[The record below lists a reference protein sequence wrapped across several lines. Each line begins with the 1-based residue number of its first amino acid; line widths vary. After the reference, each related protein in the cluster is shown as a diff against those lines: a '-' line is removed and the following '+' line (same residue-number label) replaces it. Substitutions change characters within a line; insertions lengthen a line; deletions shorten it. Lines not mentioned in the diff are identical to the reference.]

1 MALVLPAT
9 TRIEPGARR
18 RAGAEAV
25 ALGRERA
32 LLVTDAFMVTSGVA
46 AEVAGILEDA
56 GLAVS
61 VFDGVEP
68 DPSDAAVD
76 EGRAALVAHDADL
89 VVGLGGGSALDA
101 AKTIAVR
108 GGNPGPLRQYM
119 GYQQLV
125 GAGLPVIAIP
135 TTAGTGAEAT
145 RVVVITDT
153 STDTKMMLLDDR
165 LCPTVA
171 LVDVELSATM
181 PRPLTAHVGVDTLT
195 HGIEAYVSAKA
206 TGETDPLAL
215 ACVERCGRHLEAAW
229 RDGDDQEARAGM
241 ARAAYE
247 GGAAFANASVCLV
260 HGMSRP
266 LGAVFHIPH
275 GLSNAVL
282 LPAVTAFSLPGAPGR
297 YAEVARTLGFAGDA
311 PAPAGAV
318 RDDAGG
324 DGAGAADRGE
334 AAAGTAL
341 VRGLE
346 GMNARLEVPRLR
358 DLPGVTRAAFD
369 AALPKMAEDALASGS
384 PDRNPVVPSADDIQ
398 DLYRDAW

>member
-1 MALVLPAT
+1 MPLVLPAT
-9 TRIEPGARR
+9 TWIEPGARR
-18 RAGAEAV
+18 RAGAEVV
-25 ALGRERA
+25 ALGRGRA
-32 LLVTDAFMVTSGVA
+32 LLVTDAFMVSSGVA
-46 AEVAGILEDA
+46 GEITAVLEDA
-56 GLAVS
+56 GIAVA

-68 DPSDAAVD
+68 DPTDAAVD
-76 EGRAALVAHDADL
+76 EGRAALVAHEAD
-89 VVGLGGGSALDA
+89 VVVALGGGSALDA

-125 GAGLPVIAIP
+125 GAGLPVVAIP

-145 RVVVITDT
+145 RVVVVTDT

-206 TGETDPLAL
+206 TDETDPLAL
-215 ACVERCGRHLEAAW
+215 ACVERCGRHLHDAW
-229 RDGDDQEARAGM
+229 VDGSDLEARAGM

-266 LGAVFHIPH
+266 LGAVFHVPH

-282 LPAVTAFSLPGAPGR
+282 LPAVTAFSLPGAPER
-297 YAEVARTLGFAGDA
+297 YAEVARALGLVGGAG
-311 PAPAGAV
+311 
-318 RDDAGG
+318 GG
-324 DGAGAADRGE
+324 DGQTAASRAPDGTAADGE
-334 AAAGTAL
+334 AL
-341 VRGLE
+341 LRGLE
-346 GMNARLEVPRLR
+346 DLNRRLEVPRLR
-358 DLPGVTRAAFD
+358 DLPGVTRGAFD

-384 PDRNPVVPSADDIQ
+384 PERNPVVPTAAQIEE
-398 DLYRDAW
+398 LYRQAW

>member
-1 MALVLPAT
+1 MPLVLPAT
-9 TRIEPGARR
+9 TWIEPGARR
-18 RAGAEAV
+18 RAGDEAA
-25 ALGRERA
+25 ALGRSRA
-32 LLVTDAFMVTSGVA
+32 LLVTDDFIARSGVA
-46 AEVAGILEDA
+46 AEIAGVLGAA
-56 GLAVS
+56 GLAVAI
-61 VFDGVEP
+61 FDGVEP
-68 DPSDAAVD
+68 DPTDAAVD
-76 EGRAALVAHDADL
+76 EGRAALVSHEAD
-89 VVGLGGGSALDA
+89 VVVAVGGGSVLDA

-119 GYQQLV
+119 GYQQLQ

-135 TTAGTGAEAT
+135 TTAGTGSEAT

-206 TGETDPLAL
+206 TDETDPLAI
-215 ACVERCGRHLEAAW
+215 ACVQRCGLHLEAAW
-229 RDGDDQEARAGM
+229 RDGDDLEARAGM

-266 LGAVFHIPH
+266 LGAVFHVPH

-282 LPAVTAFSLPGAPGR
+282 LPAVTAFSLPGAPDR
-297 YAEVARTLGFAGDA
+297 YAGVARALGLAYGE
-311 PAPAGAV
+311 
-318 RDDAGG
+318 DDT
-324 DGAGAADRGE
+324 D
-334 AAAGTAL
+334 AAGQAL
-341 VRGLE
+341 LRGLE
-346 GMNARLEVPRLR
+346 DLNRRLEVPRLR
-358 DLPGVTRAAFD
+358 DLPGVDRATFD
-369 AALPKMAEDALASGS
+369 AALPKMAADALASGS
-384 PDRNPVVPSADDIQ
+384 PDRNPVVPAAEEIEE
-398 DLYRDAW
+398 LYRRAW

>member
-9 TRIEPGARR
+9 TWIEPGARH

-25 ALGRERA
+25 ALGRSRA
-32 LLVTDAFMVTSGVA
+32 LLVTDAFMVERGVA
-46 AEVAGILEDA
+46 AGVVAGLEDA
-56 GLAVS
+56 GLAVA

-68 DPSDAAVD
+68 DPTDAAID
-76 EGRAALVAHDADL
+76 EGRAALVAHEADV
-89 VVGLGGGSALDA
+89 VVGLGGGSVLDA

-119 GYQQLV
+119 GYQELV

-145 RVVVITDT
+145 RVVVVTDV

-206 TGETDPLAL
+206 TDETDPLAL
-215 ACVERCGRHLEAAW
+215 ACVRRCGEHLQAAW
-229 RDGDDQEARAGM
+229 EDGDLDARAGM

-266 LGAVFHIPH
+266 LGAVFHVPH

-282 LPAVTAFSLPGAPGR
+282 LPTVTAFSLEGAPER
-297 YAEVARTLGFAGDA
+297 YAEVARALGLVG
-311 PAPAGAV
+311 
-318 RDDAGG
+318 DDAT
-324 DGAGAADRGE
+324 DV
-334 AAAGTAL
+334 AAAGEAL
-341 VRGLE
+341 VAGLE
-346 GMNARLEVPRLR
+346 DLNRRLEVPRLR
-358 DLPGVTRAAFD
+358 DLRGVTRERFD
-369 AALPKMAEDALASGS
+369 AALPKMAQDALASGS
-384 PDRNPVVPSADDIQ
+384 PDRNPVVPTPEQIEE
-398 DLYRDAW
+398 LYRRAW

>member
-9 TRIEPGARR
+9 TWIEPGARR

-25 ALGRERA
+25 ALGASRA
-32 LLVTDAFMVTSGVA
+32 LLVTDAFMVARGVA
-46 AEVAGILEDA
+46 AELAAILEDA
-56 GLAVS
+56 GLAVA

-68 DPSDAAVD
+68 DPTDAAID
-76 EGRAALVAHDADL
+76 EGRAALVAHEAE
-89 VVGLGGGSALDA
+89 VVVALGGGSVLDA

-119 GYQQLV
+119 GYGRLL
-125 GAGLPVIAIP
+125 GTGLPVVAIP
-135 TTAGTGAEAT
+135 TTAGTGSEAT
-145 RVVVITDT
+145 RVVVVTDT
-153 STDTKMMLLDDR
+153 STNTKMMLLDDR

-171 LVDVELSATM
+171 LVDVELSTTM

-206 TGETDPLAL
+206 TEETDPLAL

-229 RDGDDQEARAGM
+229 RDGDDLEARAGM

-266 LGAVFHIPH
+266 LGAVFHVPH

-282 LPAVTAFSLPGAPGR
+282 LPAVTAFSLAGAPGR
-297 YAEVARTLGFAGDA
+297 YAEVARALGLATAGD
-311 PAPAGAV
+311 
-318 RDDAGG
+318 DD
-324 DGAGAADRGE
+324 
-334 AAAGTAL
+334 AAAGEAL
-341 VRGLE
+341 VAGLE
-346 GMNARLEVPRLR
+346 SLNDRLEVPRLR
-358 DLPGVTRAAFD
+358 DLPGVDRAAFD
-369 AALPKMAEDALASGS
+369 AALPKMAEDALDSGS
-384 PDRNPVVPSADDIQ
+384 PDRNPVVPTVDQIVE
-398 DLYRDAW
+398 LYRAAW

>member
-9 TRIEPGARR
+9 TWIEPGARR
-18 RAGAEAV
+18 RAGEEAA
-25 ALGRERA
+25 ALGRSRA
-32 LLVTDAFMVTSGVA
+32 LLVTDAFMVGRGTAG
-46 AEVAGILEDA
+46 ELRGILEDA
-56 GLAVS
+56 GLAVA
-61 VFDGVEP
+61 VFDGVQP
-68 DPSDAAVD
+68 DPTDAAID
-76 EGRAALVAHDADL
+76 EGRAALVAHEAE
-89 VVGLGGGSALDA
+89 VVVALGGGSVLDA
-101 AKTIAVR
+101 AKMLAVR

-119 GYQQLV
+119 GYGRLV
-125 GAGLPVIAIP
+125 GAGLPVVAIP
-135 TTAGTGAEAT
+135 TTAGTGSEAT
-145 RVVVITDT
+145 RVVVVTDT

-171 LVDVELSATM
+171 LVDVELSASM

-206 TGETDPLAL
+206 TEETDPLAL

-229 RDGDDQEARAGM
+229 RDPDDLDARAGM

-266 LGAVFHIPH
+266 LGAVFHVPH

-297 YAEVARTLGFAGDA
+297 YAAVARALGLVGDGPSSGGTSPEEAAGDA
-311 PAPAGAV
+311 
-318 RDDAGG
+318 
-324 DGAGAADRGE
+324 
-334 AAAGTAL
+334 AAGEAL

-346 GMNARLEVPRLR
+346 GLNARLEVPRLR
-358 DLPGVTRAAFD
+358 DLPGVTRELFD
-369 AALPKMAEDALASGS
+369 AALPKMAADALASGS
-384 PDRNPVVPSADDIQ
+384 PDRNPVVPTAAEIE
-398 DLYRDAW
+398 DLYRAAW